1 MGRENA
7 REEWGDDGDDG
18 YDDRIEK
25 VRDEKQLLEH
35 DVAHADG
42 EYEYQTER
50 MQDMDPDLRRELEER
65 NDEWWGYNK
74 QVEGDRY
81 QEDENEQEDETS
93 DMDIISDSD

>member
-1 MGRENA
+1 M
-7 REEWGDDGDDG
+7 
-18 YDDRIEK
+18 
-25 VRDEKQLLEH
+25 LEH

-50 MQDMDPDLRRELEER
+50 MQDMDPDLRRELEEKNYER
-65 NDEWWGYNK
+65 WGYNK
-74 QVEGDRY
+74 EVEGDLY